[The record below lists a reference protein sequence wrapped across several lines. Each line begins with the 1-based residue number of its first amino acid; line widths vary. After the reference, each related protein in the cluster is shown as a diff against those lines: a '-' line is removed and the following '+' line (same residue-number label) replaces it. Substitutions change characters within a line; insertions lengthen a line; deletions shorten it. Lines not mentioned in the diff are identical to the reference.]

1 MRRRDFV
8 RAGLT
13 LTAAGFAA
21 PDALAARPR
30 RPVIRA
36 HRHHPP
42 PDGIVKLSS
51 NENPLGLCPA
61 ARQAV
66 IDGIEEANR
75 YPGALRRA
83 LIEALATK
91 HAVKPENIV
100 LGAGSTEVLQMLV
113 QATAAPNA
121 MILLAEPTYEDVP
134 GYAEHFGYWLAP
146 TPLTAAFAHDIERM
160 RDRARTAVGPVLV
173 FLCNPNNPTG
183 TLTSSDTIDEWLSE
197 APAHVRFIVDE
208 AYFEF
213 ANDPGYHTSVDW
225 IWRNPNVVVTRTFS
239 KIYGMAGMRLGYGIA
254 HEATAAQLREY
265 ASRNNANHLALVAA
279 LTSLRD
285 EELVERGLATNARGR
300 AILYDVLG
308 ELELAYLPSHTNFVM
323 HRINGDLRSYRE
335 RMREAGILV
344 GRPFPPMLDHN
355 RISIGLPE
363 EMSRFAET
371 LRGFRK
377 KGWV

>member
-1 MRRRDFV
+1 MKRRDFV

-13 LTAAGFAA
+13 ITAAGLAG
-21 PDALAARPR
+21 PNALEAMSRGPLITGR
-30 RPVIRA
+30 LRY
-36 HRHHPP
+36 PP
-42 PDGIVKLSS
+42 PDGIIKLSS

-75 YPGALRRA
+75 YPGELRRKLA
-83 LIEALATK
+83 EALAAQ

-100 LGAGSTEVLQMLV
+100 LGAGSTEILQMLV

-121 MILLAEPTYEDVP
+121 MIILAEPTYEDVP
-134 GYAEHFGYWLAP
+134 AYAERFGYWLVP
-146 TPLTAAFAHDIERM
+146 TPLTKTFAHDIERM
-160 RDRARTAVGPVLV
+160 RDRARSAVGPVLV
-173 FLCNPNNPTG
+173 FLCSPNNPTG
-183 TLTSSDTIDEWLSE
+183 TLTSSDVIDEWLGE
-197 APAHVRFIVDE
+197 APEHVRFIVDE

-213 ANDPGYHTSVDW
+213 ATDPGYRTSVGW
-225 IWRNPNVVVTRTFS
+225 IRRNPNVIVTRTFS
-239 KIYGMAGMRLGYGIA
+239 KIYGMAGLRLGYGIA
-254 HEATAAQLREY
+254 HEATAGQLREY
-265 ASRNNANHLALVAA
+265 ASRNNVNHLALVAA
-279 LTSLRD
+279 LASLD
-285 EELVERGLATNARGR
+285 DKELVERGLATNARGR
-300 AILYDVLG
+300 AILAEVLG
-308 ELELAYLPSHTNFVM
+308 ELELAHLPSHTNFVM

-335 RMREAGILV
+335 RMLAAGIRV

-371 LRGFRK
+371 LKGFRK

>member
-13 LTAAGFAA
+13 LTAAGLAA
-21 PDALAARPR
+21 PNTLEATSRGPLITR
-30 RPVIRA
+30 RR
-36 HRHHPP
+36 RYPP
-42 PDGIVKLSS
+42 PDGIIKLSS

-61 ARQAV
+61 ARVAV

-75 YPGALRRA
+75 YPGELRHE
-83 LIEALATK
+83 LTEALAAK
-91 HAVKPENIV
+91 HAVNPENIV

-121 MILLAEPTYEDVP
+121 MIVLAEPTYEDVP
-134 GYAEHFGYWLAP
+134 HYAERFGFWLTP
-146 TPLTAAFAHDIERM
+146 TPLTESFAHDIERM

-183 TLTSSDTIDEWLSE
+183 TLTSSALIDEWLGE
-197 APAHVRFIVDE
+197 APEHVRFIVDE

-213 ANDPGYHTSVDW
+213 ATGPDYRTSVGW
-225 IWRNPNVVVTRTFS
+225 IRRNPNVVVTRTFS
-239 KIYGMAGMRLGYGIA
+239 KIYGMAGLRLGYGIA
-254 HEATAAQLREY
+254 HEAAARQLRDY
-265 ASRNNANHLALVAA
+265 ASSNNANHLALVAA
-279 LTSLRD
+279 LASLRD
-285 EELVERGLATNARGR
+285 GDFVDQGLSANARGR
-300 AILYDVLG
+300 AILDEVLG
-308 ELELAYLPSHTNFVM
+308 ELELPYLPSHTNFVM

-335 RMREAGILV
+335 RMLEAGIRV
-344 GRPFPPMLDHN
+344 GRPFPPMLDYN

-371 LRGFRK
+371 LRGFRQ